1 MDFVIIGTVIV
12 LIIVIIITVIAISK
26 SGGGGG
32 FTIEPPHRAAGR
44 RGERVATRY
53 IESVLREDDSLFT
66 NVSISYDGRPA
77 ELDNVIVN
85 KFGVFIIEVKHYSG
99 HLSGAEDDYE
109 WTKVHISDAGNPY
122 VKTVKNPIKQ
132 VKREVYILAKY
143 LDYYGVSVWVDG
155 YAMILGA
162 ASLVDS
168 RSILSSVADI
178 DRAIH
183 TPGRQRLDATTVDAV
198 KRLLL

>member
-26 SGGGGG
+26 SGGGG

-99 HLSGAEDDYE
+99 HLSGAEDDYK

-168 RSILSSVADI
+168 GSILSSVADI

>member
-12 LIIVIIITVIAISK
+12 LIIVIIIAVIAISK
-26 SGGGGG
+26 SGGGG

-109 WTKVHISDAGNPY
+109 WTKVHISDAGNSY

-162 ASLVDS
+162 ESPVYS
-168 RSILSSVADI
+168 EYILSSVADI
-178 DRAIH
+178 DHAIH
-183 TPGRQRLDATTVDAV
+183 TCGKQMLDIATVDSV
-198 KRLLL
+198 IRLLR